1 MHPLRLF
8 WLLMRET
15 PAALGKAPPLL
26 LMTPSLG
33 LPVACPVGFFFFTES
48 DYMRFDVCVSPRH
61 LERCGLDSRLG
72 RCTCTFGGEDHAHRS
87 PSDAWF
93 EW

>member
-33 LPVACPVGFFFFTES
+33 LPVACPVGFFFF
-48 DYMRFDVCVSPRH
+48 
-61 LERCGLDSRLG
+61 LLNQII
-72 RCTCTFGGEDHAHRS
+72 
-87 PSDAWF
+87 
-93 EW
+93 